1 MENEKE
7 KEKLNKY
14 AERIFLSLNAKNKDE
29 IITEV
34 IVNTDLEKRIEIS
47 NAYLQKYDRDLYSDL
62 KSKLNGQFKELAM
75 YLFLPPEE
83 FMSKIL
89 KKVLK
94 GFQIDEIAIYE
105 IFTICTQEELK
116 KVELA
121 FKKET
126 GKELKGEIEKNF
138 PSAIRKNLLNLLNT
152 PRNINETPNKSQCEK
167 FAQNLIDI
175 SENSWVANED
185 IFKKIFISRSAEELV
200 LISRYYFNKTGEHI
214 INMIE
219 KRLTNKI
226 RNLLKELIYNVIMPE
241 ELFADKINNALKNNN
256 ISLLNRILVS
266 RNQIDLKEIKEIY
279 QIKYKNDLKDDIK
292 LKTFGTHQKLCLHL
306 LN

>member
-7 KEKLNKY
+7 KEKINKY

-75 YLFLPPEE
+75 HLFLPPEE
-83 FMSKIL
+83 FMAKIL

-116 KVELA
+116 KIELA

-152 PRNINETPNKSQCEK
+152 PRNINVTPNKSQCEK

-200 LISRYYFNKTGEHI
+200 LISRYYFKKTGEHI
-214 INMIE
+214 INIIE

-241 ELFADKINNALKNNN
+241 ELFADKINHALKNNN

-279 QIKYKNDLKDDIK
+279 RIKYKNELKDDIK

-306 LN
+306 IN

>member
-1 MENEKE
+1 MEKEKE

-34 IVNTDLEKRIEIS
+34 IINTDLEKRIEIS

-75 YLFLPPEE
+75 HLFLPPEE
-83 FMSKIL
+83 FMAKIL

-116 KVELA
+116 KIELA

-152 PRNINETPNKSQCEK
+152 PRNINEKPNKTLCEK
-167 FAQNLIDI
+167 LAQNLIDV

-200 LISRYYFNKTGEHI
+200 LISRYYFKKTGEHI
-214 INMIE
+214 INIIE

-241 ELFADKINNALKNNN
+241 ELFADKINHALKNNN

-266 RNQIDLKEIKEIY
+266 RNQIDLKDIKEIY
-279 QIKYKNDLKDDIK
+279 RIKYKNELKDDIK

-306 LN
+306 IN

>member
-1 MENEKE
+1 MEIDKE
-7 KEKLNKY
+7 KERLNKV

-34 IVNTDLEKRIEIS
+34 IINTDLDKRLEIS
-47 NAYLQKYDRDLYSDL
+47 NTYLQKYDRDLYTDL
-62 KSKLNGQFKELAM
+62 KTKLNGQFKELAM
-75 YLFLPPEE
+75 HLFLLPEE

-89 KKVLK
+89 KKCLK

-105 IFTICTQEELK
+105 IFTICTQDELK
-116 KVELA
+116 KIESA

-126 GKELKGEIEKNF
+126 GKDLKNEIEKNF

-152 PRNINETPNKSQCEK
+152 QRNMNEMPNKAQCEK
-167 FAQNLIDI
+167 LAQNLIDV

-200 LISRYYFNKTGEHI
+200 LISRYYYKKTGEHLL
-214 INMIE
+214 NTIE
-219 KRLTNKI
+219 KRLTNKV

-241 ELFADKINNALKNNN
+241 ELFADKINHALKNNN
-256 ISLLNRILVS
+256 ISLLNRILVA

-279 QIKYKNDLKDDIK
+279 KIKYKNDLKDDVK